1 MKVLLSFLVLIFFF
15 TNAQAQEI
23 EATLG
28 GNTST
33 DGFSVKVEGGDTLF
47 RVGGDGNVGIGTTS
61 QNTELDVFGG
71 AHIGTLPNVTKS
83 PGRLTVSGSLAEL
96 DIQDRQSGV
105 YSEQDRW
112 VIYNNNQILR
122 FFRGNFGD
130 AMVIN
135 PSGNVGIGTTSPNYT
150 LDVSGTI
157 GGNGMLYH
165 SDIRWKKNVQSLTNS
180 LDKIKRLR
188 GVNFEWRLDEFA
200 ETNFSEGKQVGMIA
214 QEVEEVI
221 PELVNTASDGYKSV
235 DYAKLVSVLIEA
247 MKEQQKQIED
257 LESRI
262 NSIALKELDRE
273 SYGYIK
279 TSLNNLKNFYSVM
292 R

>member
-33 DGFSVKVEGGDTLF
+33 DGFSVKDNGGNTLF
-47 RVGGDGNVGIGTTS
+47 RVEGDGNVGIGTTS
-61 QNTELDVFGG
+61 PTAKLEISGDNIVNLSVRETSADVQTIVQSFTQYGW
-71 AHIGTLPNVTKS
+71 IGTLSQHNLVLGAQGNGTIFLN
-83 PGRLTVSGSLAEL
+83 R
-96 DIQDRQSGV
+96 INN
-105 YSEQDRW
+105 EQW
-112 VIYNNNQILR
+112 
-122 FFRGNFGD
+122 
-130 AMVIN
+130 
-135 PSGNVGIGTTSPNYT
+135 VGILDNTPSYT

-157 GGNGMLYH
+157 GGNGVLYH

-262 NSIALKELDRE
+262 NTIALKELDRE

-279 TSLNNLKNFYSVM
+279 TNLNNLKNFYSVM